1 MRGVPADTA
10 EENSADADLDRLQRW
25 VDSGGYFAV
34 LARRGGDITLALL
47 TCSGGE
53 EMGRIVSADPAVA
66 AWCTA
71 NDDVRAD
78 GPELR

>member
-1 MRGVPADTA
+1 MSDGTPGV
-10 EENSADADLDRLQRW
+10 LDRLQRW

-34 LARRGGDITLALL
+34 ESRRGSELTIALL

-66 AWCTA
+66 AWCAA
-71 NDDVRAD
+71 NDASRAD
-78 GPELR
+78 GP